1 MNNEFYISQYV
12 RPFFEDYL
20 VCRKNLSICTIHSY
34 RDVIK
39 LFFNFAAGQS
49 KKTTP
54 KLLISDVGE
63 PTVLK
68 FLTYLEKRRGNSIQT
83 RNHRLA
89 MLRKFFEYISYQEPI
104 WSELCRKILDI
115 PIKRGVVDPEI
126 CYLEKEEIAAIFD
139 AIDTNTSMGRRDY
152 AILRFMYN
160 SGARVQ
166 ETSDLLLSWL
176 SLEKPYKVQILGKGR
191 KTRTCPLW
199 KDTVGILKKVMA
211 ERVEPMNEY
220 DHVFLNRM
228 GNPLSRFGIWDIIT
242 KYKTKAASC
251 MPSLKSK
258 KVTPHTLRHT
268 TAMHLLQSGVEINVI
283 RSWLGHAQ
291 LITTHRYAEI
301 DLAMKRKA
309 LKSCEIKDSRVSRN
323 RWHSN
328 PDVLGWLESL

>member
-1 MNNEFYISQYV
+1 MSNEFYISKYV

-39 LFFNFAAGQS
+39 MFFNFAADQS

-54 KLLISDVGE
+54 KLLISDVE
-63 PTVLK
+63 ESTVLK
-68 FLTYLEKRRGNSIQT
+68 FLTYLEKKRGNAIQT
-83 RNHRLA
+83 RNHRLV
-89 MLRKFFEYISYQEPI
+89 MLRKFFEYLAYQEPL

-115 PIKRGVVDPEI
+115 PIKRGAVDSEI
-126 CYLEKEEIAAIFD
+126 CYLEKEEIAAIFN
-139 AIDTNTSMGRRDY
+139 AIDTKTSVGRRDY
-152 AILRFMYN
+152 AILLFMYN

-176 SLEKPYKVQILGKGR
+176 SLEEPYKVQILGKGR

-199 KDTVGILKKVMA
+199 KNTVEILKKIMI
-211 ERVEPMNEY
+211 ERTEPIEEH

-228 GNPLSRFGIWDIIT
+228 RNPLSRFGIWDIVT
-242 KYKTKAASC
+242 KYKTRAALH
-251 MPSLKSK
+251 MPGLKSK
-258 KVTPHTLRHT
+258 KVTPHTIRHT

-309 LKSCEIKDSRVSRN
+309 LKSCEVKTRHNPRS
-323 RWHSN
+323 RWHSDT
-328 PDVLGWLESL
+328 DVLGWLESL

>member
-1 MNNEFYISQYV
+1 MSNEFYISKYV

-39 LFFNFAAGQS
+39 IFFNFAADQS

-54 KLLISDVGE
+54 KLLISDVE
-63 PTVLK
+63 ESTVLK
-68 FLTYLEKRRGNSIQT
+68 FLTYLEKKRGNSIQT

-89 MLRKFFEYISYQEPI
+89 MLRKFFEYISYQEPV

-115 PIKRGVVDPEI
+115 PIKRGAIDPEI
-126 CYLEKEEIAAIFD
+126 CYLEKEEIAAIFN
-139 AIDTNTSMGRRDY
+139 AIDTKTSMGRRDY
-152 AILRFMYN
+152 AILLFMYN

-191 KTRTCPLW
+191 KSRTCPLW
-199 KDTVGILKKVMA
+199 KDTVEILQKIMT
-211 ERVEPMNEY
+211 ERTEPIEER

-228 GNPLSRFGIWDIIT
+228 GNPLSRFGIWDIVT
-242 KYKTKAASC
+242 KYKTSAALR

-283 RSWLGHAQ
+283 RGWLGHAR

-301 DLAMKRKA
+301 DLSMKRKA
-309 LKSCEIKDSRVSRN
+309 LKSCEIKNRRN
-323 RWHSN
+323 SSSRWHSDL
-328 PDVLGWLESL
+328 DVLGWLESL